1 MSWQL
6 WVLVAAVVAAMVGL
20 FVVKLR
26 HAQEVFDEIVAHPET
41 PTADEVAR
49 QRLARRP
56 TPPRQRLAGHR
67 LPHIAVHRRQ
77 H

>member
-6 WVLVAAVVAAMVGL
+6 WVLVATVVAAMVGL

-26 HAQEVFDEIVAHPET
+26 HAQEVFDEIVAHPER

-49 QRLARRP
+49 QRLAR
-56 TPPRQRLAGHR
+56 TPPRQRLGGHHHLPHVAGHR
-67 LPHIAVHRRQ
+67 RHH
-77 H
+77 

>member
-1 MSWQL
+1 
-6 WVLVAAVVAAMVGL
+6 LVATVVAAMVGL

-49 QRLARRP
+49 QRHAR
-56 TPPRQRLAGHR
+56 TPDRQRLLGHHHPHIAGHR
-67 LPHIAVHRRQ
+67 RHH
-77 H
+77 